1 MSKDML
7 FDEQFDEE
15 RQPEI
20 TAGIPDG
27 FEAFR
32 EYMRSR
38 KMSNDNV
45 TIADSYRFVVTVNS
59 NGTEKKLYLNKR
71 ITDIL
76 VGKYEQYYFSEDK
89 DGLDIHWLWDM
100 DAITSR
106 YADQETFF
114 KYCMV
119 DGDLVEMHIEN
130 AKTGEEVPIVWNSND
145 FQNCISEIYDR
156 NIKEHIFR
164 LGTIRQNQL
173 IEGRQIYN
181 RLFELINRYPN
192 QAREILEKMGED
204 KEKINKAFE
213 LEIYQNIL
221 DSDATGEVKKQ
232 IRERLE
238 KMDNV
243 TIPYLVFRQLYIRLS
258 NMKVAEN
265 SFFLTRLYKGQLS
278 IFDFEKKKFVIDP
291 TGLNTTPVNEL
302 DEFTLL
308 FSDGDELESHN
319 PSFMENVIEYD
330 GGEEKPQYALRNL
343 YMINGEKKSRVLP
356 VLFGTPINK
365 YNVSS
370 LMKTIDGFGIYN
382 PTSIIINE
390 GPKDYEKNR
399 ILKDTSMLVFELVKM
414 WLESNP
420 DEEEVDRLHV
430 TSSKNSPQFTVSST
444 LDMDKIADYVLFRP
458 IILSVADTMKEQKQN
473 IEKKDT
479 QGEQRLIKSVEIFGK
494 PVARSSERRG
504 SAADPASEQND

>member
-59 NGTEKKLYLNKR
+59 
-71 ITDIL
+71 TDIL

-130 AKTGEEVPIVWNSND
+130 TKTGEDVPIVWNSND

-156 NIKEHIFR
+156 NKKEHVFR

-192 QAREILEKMGED
+192 QAREILDKMGED
-204 KEKINKAFE
+204 KEKINKSFE
-213 LEIYQNIL
+213 LDIYQNIL

-232 IRERLE
+232 
-238 KMDNV
+238 
-243 TIPYLVFRQLYIRLS
+243 
-258 NMKVAEN
+258 
-265 SFFLTRLYKGQLS
+265 
-278 IFDFEKKKFVIDP
+278 
-291 TGLNTTPVNEL
+291 
-302 DEFTLL
+302 
-308 FSDGDELESHN
+308 
-319 PSFMENVIEYD
+319 
-330 GGEEKPQYALRNL
+330 
-343 YMINGEKKSRVLP
+343 
-356 VLFGTPINK
+356 
-365 YNVSS
+365 
-370 LMKTIDGFGIYN
+370 
-382 PTSIIINE
+382 
-390 GPKDYEKNR
+390 EKN
-399 ILKDTSMLVFELVKM
+399 
-414 WLESNP
+414 
-420 DEEEVDRLHV
+420 
-430 TSSKNSPQFTVSST
+430 
-444 LDMDKIADYVLFRP
+444 
-458 IILSVADTMKEQKQN
+458 
-473 IEKKDT
+473 
-479 QGEQRLIKSVEIFGK
+479 
-494 PVARSSERRG
+494 
-504 SAADPASEQND
+504 